1 MRASR
6 FHGWLFRRYGP
17 RRRLFQGLFI
27 IFVLFTFVEILYV
40 RHRLQTVD
48 DLEQIQ
54 SVHTSERIYIASIHW
69 NNEPILRSHW
79 NEAVIQL
86 AKTWGPKNIFVS
98 VLESGSWDDTK
109 GALHMLDVELGKIGV
124 SRNITLSEITHQD
137 EILRSPS
144 EDGWIE
150 TPRGQLELRRIPY
163 LSQLRNKAL
172 RPLLELAQEGIFFD
186 KILFLNDV
194 VFTVCPTSRGTPS
207 PWQLGQLTNHKICR
221 LRTWLPY
228 FKQTTVYMLQHA
240 RWISLNRLSITIL
253 LRCAITREK
262 STSCKHGLI
271 SARQSQE
278 MLFIGCLP
286 FR

>member
-1 MRASR
+1 M
-6 FHGWLFRRYGP
+6 
-17 RRRLFQGLFI
+17 
-27 IFVLFTFVEILYV
+27 
-40 RHRLQTVD
+40 VD
-48 DLEQIQ
+48 
-54 SVHTSERIYIASIHW
+54 
-69 NNEPILRSHW
+69 
-79 NEAVIQL
+79 
-86 AKTWGPKNIFVS
+86 
-98 VLESGSWDDTK
+98 
-109 GALHMLDVELGKIGV
+109 MELGKIGV
-124 SRNITLSEITHQD
+124 PRNITLSETTHQD

-163 LSQLRNKAL
+163 LSQLRNKSL
-172 RPLLELAQEGIFFD
+172 RPLLELAQGGIFFD

-194 VFTVCPTSRGTPS
+194 VFTVCPTSGGTPS
-207 PWQLGQLTNHKICR
+207 PWQLGQLTNHKIYR
-221 LRTWLPY
+221 WRTWLPY

-262 STSCKHGLI
+262 GMSCKHGLI

-278 MLFIGCLP
+278 TLSTGCLP